1 MDIFKWIFGTNE
13 APPKNAEVVTCRE
26 LSELENEYQIRMLA
40 FNCAVNMIS
49 TYVSQCEVRT
59 YREGKAIKE
68 REYYLWNVEP
78 NVNQNKTAF
87 FNKLIYQLMRHNEA
101 LIIETGS
108 GDRTGLVVADSFT
121 IPEHLPVKQNQ
132 YQDVT
137 VGDFTYNKTFR
148 EQDVIHI
155 QLHNADIKAVVDRM
169 YESYAA
175 LVKAAMDNYQWNAG
189 KHWKVHVDTIQ
200 QGSEGFVET
209 FAEMIEKQ
217 VKPFLRASNAILPE
231 FDGYTFTD
239 TSESRTTRSATGETG
254 DIRALIDDI
263 FDFTAQ
269 GFGIPPVLLKGE
281 VENTEGAEQRFYTMC
296 DGLIKQISEEI
307 TRKRYGYEGWI
318 KNSYIVIDSSAVL
331 HFDMFNTAAKVEKLV
346 GSGAFSINEV
356 RKAAGQPLINEP
368 WANEHYMT
376 KNIAGIV
383 MPEGGEGGTG

>member
-1 MDIFKWIFGTNE
+1 MNIFKWIFGS
-13 APPKNAEVVTCRE
+13 AEMPEKSNDVITCKE
-26 LSELENEYQIRMLA
+26 LSELANEYQIRMLA

-87 FNKLIYQLMRHNEA
+87 FDKLIYQLMKENEA

-108 GDRTGLVVADSFT
+108 GERTGLVVADSFS